1 MEKKVEL
8 NEKDMEQVVGG
19 LSGSGMDIEQMERID
34 VGGICG
40 KNDNSQIRGSN
51 CGDITGDFI
60 GNSCR

>member
-51 CGDITGDFI
+51 CGDEGGTYVGGICG
-60 GNSCR
+60 